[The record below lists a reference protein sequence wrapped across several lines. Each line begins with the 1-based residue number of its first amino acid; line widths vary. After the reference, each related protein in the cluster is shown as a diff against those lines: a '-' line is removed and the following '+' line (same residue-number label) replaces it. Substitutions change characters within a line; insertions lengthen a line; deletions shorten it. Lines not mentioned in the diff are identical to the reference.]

1 MLLQVPLG
9 CALMFVTTM
18 IHAGGMAAALRWLAR
33 VLGRGLGEG
42 SFWTR
47 SLVVSGVVLILFVA
61 LLVEAAVWAMAYVA
75 LGAIREFEEALYF
88 STVTYTTLGYG
99 DVVLDERWRLLASF
113 EAANG
118 IIIFGWTTAL
128 IFVAV
133 RRISRQLPRLQER
146 DGD

>member
-1 MLLQVPLG
+1 MLLQGLLG
-9 CALMFVTTM
+9 CALVVVTTV
-18 IHAGGMAAALRWLAR
+18 IHGGGMSAALRWLALA
-33 VLGRGLGEG
+33 LGRGLGEG
-42 SFWTR
+42 SFWRR
-47 SLVVSGVVLILFVA
+47 SLVVSVVVLILFVA
-61 LLVEAAVWAMAYVA
+61 LLVEAALWAAAYVV

-146 DGD
+146 DPG

>member
-1 MLLQVPLG
+1 MLLQGLLG
-9 CALMFVTTM
+9 CALVVVTTV
-18 IHAGGMAAALRWLAR
+18 IHAGGMSAALRWLALA
-33 VLGRGLGEG
+33 LGRGLGEG
-42 SFWTR
+42 SFWRR
-47 SLVVSGVVLILFVA
+47 SLVVSVVVLILFVA
-61 LLVEAAVWAMAYVA
+61 LLVEAALWAAAYVV

-146 DGD
+146 DPG